1 MRGVAPSGARN
12 CSYRASNSQENG
24 LMAGLQ
30 TARIIPAAENYLAS
44 VRKALVDKPFRRGAI
59 LRSR

>member
-1 MRGVAPSGARN
+1 
-12 CSYRASNSQENG
+12 
-24 LMAGLQ
+24 MAGSQ